1 MKDQSDSEE
10 NLILEILE
18 LKKKNF
24 VLQKTLNDFVVK
36 NNHVETELKHIEIE
50 NTQLVENSNIIFYRF
65 LLKPEF
71 KFEYVSSSLF
81 SITGYTPE
89 EHYKEPLL
97 GLKLI
102 HPDDRELLDNSTKNN
117 DGKPIELRW
126 LRKDGQ
132 LIWTELRHTLLF
144 DENND
149 PYAIEGNARD
159 ITDRKNIETGLRKVA
174 ERNSLLLDLYTKAG
188 ILTEKELFD
197 RALEIAVKLTDSK
210 IGFFHQVSENQNEI
224 ILTTWNEEAKKSC
237 NTVFDNHYDLD
248 KAGNW
253 ADSVRSKSPVVYND
267 YSSSPNKKGLPE
279 GHAPVHK
286 LLSIPVISDSKVR
299 LIFGVGNKITDYT
312 NSDVVHL
319 QAIAN
324 ELFKIMEKRKLEKI
338 LYKSEERFALV
349 IKATEQGIWDWNVET
364 GDVFYSEQW
373 KNQIGYKNHE
383 LKNEFN
389 TWIEHLHPEDKERCQ
404 NEVNNYL
411 KEPTEHFIIEFRFR
425 HKDGSYRWI
434 HNKASS
440 LKNKEGKIIRMF
452 GIHTD
457 FTEQKLAEMQLK
469 ESQIQYWNLSNS
481 GVALLWTS
489 GKDKLCNYFNDTW
502 LRFTGRTLQQEL
514 GNGWTEGVH
523 PDDLKKC
530 IEIYSSAFDRHQPF
544 EMEYRL
550 QHNSGQYRWILD
562 LGTPNFNS
570 SGEFIGY
577 IGHCIDITEHK
588 QLDKDL
594 KIALT
599 KYKTLFNIF
608 PLGITV
614 SDLNGKITESNLMA
628 EKLLGLSNEETQK
641 RHING
646 EVWKIIRT
654 DGTPM
659 PVEEFASVKALREN
673 CLVENVKMG
682 LVKNASD
689 ITWINAS
696 AAPIPIENEGVVIV
710 YSDISERKL
719 IEDTQIFLL
728 GCGLPGTGEDFF
740 ESLARYL
747 SKTLNMGYVCID
759 QLEGDGQ
766 MAQTVAI
773 YKEGRFENNIRYAL
787 KDTPCGKVVESNVC
801 FYKQGVKNL
810 FPNDPALQELNA
822 ESYVGTTLIDSKGKT
837 IGLIAVIGDQI
848 LNNERKPE
856 ILLKLVA
863 PRAAGEMERRE
874 AENDLKESL
883 EKLHAALEKAE
894 ESDRLK
900 TAFLANMSHEIRTPM
915 NGILGFSELLKEP
928 GLNSTQQQN
937 YIKIIEKSG
946 NRMLNIINN
955 IVDISKIQ
963 AGLIKPE
970 MQELNINDQIEY
982 VCSLFNHEVKAKRMN
997 INIIKPLPAA
1007 DAMVF
1012 TDRDKLYSILTNL
1025 IKNAIK
1031 YSEKGTIEVG
1041 CVKREYFFTL
1051 FVKDE
1056 GIGIP
1061 REKQQAI
1068 FERFVQADIEDKEA
1082 RQGAGLGL
1090 AITKSY
1096 VEMLGGKI
1104 WVESQEHNGSCFYF
1118 TIPCNIRPEVKPV
1131 IQKSE
1136 PAIKTENIKKLKI
1149 LIADDDKV
1157 SEFLIYLTVKM
1168 FASEILKA
1176 QTGVETVEICR
1187 ENPDLDLILMDI
1199 RMPDLDG
1206 YDATKNIR
1214 QFNKDVIII
1223 AQTAYGLAGDKEK
1236 ALGAGCNDYLV
1247 KPVNKIDLIALIYKY
1262 FNTEN
1267 Q

>member
-1 MKDQSDSEE
+1 MKDQYDSEE

-24 VLQKTLNDFVVK
+24 LLQKTFDDYVAKNDQAK
-36 NNHVETELKHIEIE
+36 IDLKHIEIE
-50 NTQLVENSNIIFYRF
+50 NRQLFDNSNTIFYR
-65 LLKPEF
+65 LIIKPEF
-71 KFEYVSSSLF
+71 KFEYLSSSLT

-89 EHYKEPLL
+89 EYYNEPLP

-102 HPDDRELLDNSTKNN
+102 HPEDWILLENSTKNN

-126 LRKDGQ
+126 LRKDGK
-132 LIWTELRHTLLF
+132 LIWTEMRHILLF
-144 DENND
+144 DENNE

-159 ITDRKNIETGLRKVA
+159 ITDRKNIETGLRKEA
-174 ERNSLLLDLYTKAG
+174 ERNSLLLDLYTNAG
-188 ILTEKELFD
+188 SLTEKELFE
-197 RALEIAVKLTDSK
+197 RALDLAVKITESK
-210 IGFFHQVSENQNEI
+210 IGFFHRISDNQNEI
-224 ILTTWNEEAKKSC
+224 ILTTWNDEAKKSC
-237 NTVFDNHYDLD
+237 NTVYDNHYDLD

-253 ADSVRSKSPVVYND
+253 ADSVRIKSPVVYND
-267 YSSSPNKKGLPE
+267 YSKSPNKKGLPE
-279 GHAPVHK
+279 GHSPVER
-286 LLSIPVISDSKVR
+286 LLSIPVVSNANVK
-299 LIFGVGNKITDYT
+299 LIFGVGNKVNDYT
-312 NSDVVHL
+312 DSDVAHI

-324 ELFKIMEKRKLEKI
+324 ELFKIIEKRKLEKI
-338 LYKSEERFALV
+338 LQKSEERFALV
-349 IKATEQGIWDWNVET
+349 IKASEQGIWDWNVET
-364 GDVFYSEQW
+364 NEVFYSEQW

-389 TWIEHLHPEDKERCQ
+389 TWIDHLHPEEKDHCLNVL
-404 NEVNNYL
+404 NEYIKN
-411 KEPTEHFIIEFRFR
+411 PSEHFILEFRFR

-440 LKNKEGKIIRMF
+440 LKNNDGKIIRMF

-457 FTEQKLAEMQLK
+457 FTEQKIAELQLK

-481 GVALLWTS
+481 GLALLWTS

-502 LRFTGRTLQQEL
+502 LRFTGRSLEQEL

-523 PDDLKKC
+523 PEDLTRC
-530 IEIYSSAFDRHQPF
+530 IETYVTAFDKHQPF

-550 QHNSGQYRWILD
+550 RHNSGQYHWILD

-588 QLDKDL
+588 QLDKEL
-594 KIALT
+594 KVALT
-599 KYKTLFNIF
+599 KYKTLFDIF

-614 SDLNGKITESNLMA
+614 SDINGKITESNLMA
-628 EKLLGLSNEETQK
+628 EKLLGISSEETLK
-641 RHING
+641 RYING
-646 EVWKIIRT
+646 EAWKIIRT

-659 PVEEFASVKALREN
+659 PAQEFASVKALQQN
-673 CLVENVKMG
+673 CLVENMKMG
-682 LVKNASD
+682 LVKNANET
-689 ITWINAS
+689 TWLNVS

-710 YSDISERKL
+710 FSDISERKL
-719 IEDTQIFLL
+719 IDDTQQFLL
-728 GCGLPGTGEDFF
+728 GCGLPGSGEEFF
-740 ESLARYL
+740 ESLARYIA
-747 SKTLNMGYVCID
+747 KTLNMEYVCID
-759 QLEGDGQ
+759 RLEGDGL
-766 MAQTVAI
+766 MAQTVAVYNNGI
-773 YKEGRFENNIRYAL
+773 FESNVRYAL
-787 KDTPCGKVVESNVC
+787 KDTPCGKVVENNVC
-801 FYKQGVKNL
+801 CYKQGVMNL
-810 FPNDPALQELNA
+810 FPDDPALQELNA
-822 ESYVGTTLIDSKGKT
+822 ESYVGTTLIDSKGKA
-837 IGLIAVIGDQI
+837 IGLIAVIGQQVLI
-848 LNNERKPE
+848 NEKKSE

-883 EKLHAALEKAE
+883 DKLHIALEKAE

-928 GLNSTQQQN
+928 GLNSAQQQN
-937 YIKIIEKSG
+937 YIRIIEKSG

-970 MQELNINDQIEY
+970 MQELNINEQIEY
-982 VCSLFNHEVKAKRMN
+982 VCSLFYHEVKAKRMN
-997 INIIKPLPAA
+997 INIINPLPASETL
-1007 DAMVF
+1007 VF
-1012 TDRDKLYSILTNL
+1012 TDREKLYSILTNL

-1031 YSEKGTIEVG
+1031 YSEKGTIEIG
-1041 CVKREYFFTL
+1041 CIKNEYFFTL

-1061 REKQQAI
+1061 RDKQQAI

-1104 WVESQEHNGSCFYF
+1104 WVESQEHIGSCFYF
-1118 TIPCNIRPEVKPV
+1118 TLPCN
-1131 IQKSE
+1131 QKRMVETQIKESI

-1157 SEFLIYLTVKM
+1157 SEFLIQLTVKM
-1168 FASEILKA
+1168 FAREILKA

-1199 RMPDLDG
+1199 RMPDIDG

-1214 QFNKDVIII
+1214 EFNKDVIII
-1223 AQTAYGLAGDKEK
+1223 AQTAYGLTGDKEK
-1236 ALGAGCNDYLV
+1236 ALGVGCNDYLV
-1247 KPVNKIDLIALIYKY
+1247 KPINKSDLIAVIYKY
-1262 FNTEN
+1262 FNIEN

>member
-1 MKDQSDSEE
+1 MKDQSDSDE

-36 NNHVETELKHIEIE
+36 NNHDETELKHIEIE
-50 NTQLVENSNIIFYRF
+50 NRQLVENSDIIFYRF
-65 LLKPEF
+65 LLKPEI

-132 LIWTELRHTLLF
+132 LIWTELRHMLLF
-144 DENND
+144 DENNE

-159 ITDRKNIETGLRKVA
+159 ITDRKNIESGLRKAA

-188 ILTEKELFD
+188 ILSEKELYD
-197 RALEIAVKLTDSK
+197 QALDIAVKVTDSK
-210 IGFFHQVSENQNEI
+210 IGFFHQINENQNEI

-237 NTVFDNHYDLD
+237 NTVYDNHYELE

-253 ADSVRSKSPVVYND
+253 ADSVRIKSPVVYND
-267 YSSSPNKKGLPE
+267 YSKSPNKKGLPD
-279 GHAPVHK
+279 GHAPIERM
-286 LLSIPVISDSKVR
+286 LSIPVISNSKVR
-299 LIFGVGNKITDYT
+299 LIFGVGNKLTDYT
-312 NSDVVHL
+312 DADL
-319 QAIAN
+319 MQIQAVAN

-338 LYKSEERFALV
+338 LQKSEERFALV
-349 IKATEQGIWDWNVET
+349 IKASEQGIWDWNVET
-364 GDVFYSEQW
+364 NEVFYSEQW

-389 TWIEHLHPEDKERCQ
+389 SWIEHLHPDEKDYCLKTL
-404 NEVNNYL
+404 NEYIKNPV
-411 KEPTEHFIIEFRFR
+411 EHFILEFRFR
-425 HKDGSYRWI
+425 HKDGTYRWI

-440 LKNKEGKIIRMF
+440 LKNDEGKVIRMF

-457 FTEQKLAEMQLK
+457 FTEQKQAELRLK

-502 LRFTGRTLQQEL
+502 LRFTGRPMEQEL

-523 PDDLKKC
+523 PEDLDRC
-530 IEIYSSAFDRHQPF
+530 IETYETAFDKHQPF
-544 EMEYRL
+544 EIEYRL
-550 QHNSGQYRWILD
+550 RHNSGEYRWIMD

-588 QLDKDL
+588 QLDKHL
-594 KIALT
+594 KVALT

-614 SDLNGKITESNLMA
+614 SDFNGKITESNLMA

-646 EVWKIIRT
+646 EAWKIIRT
-654 DGTPM
+654 DGSPM
-659 PVEEFASVKALREN
+659 PAEEFASVRALREN

-747 SKTLNMGYVCID
+747 AETLNMEYVCID
-759 QLEGDGQ
+759 RLEGDGL
-766 MAQTVAI
+766 MAQTVAV
-773 YKEGRFENNIRYAL
+773 YNEGIFEINIRYSL
-787 KDTPCGKVVESNVC
+787 KDTPCGKVVENNIC
-801 FYKQGVKNL
+801 CYKKDVKNL
-810 FPNDPALQELNA
+810 FPDDTALQKLNA
-822 ESYVGTTLIDSKGKT
+822 ESYVGTTLIDSKGKA
-837 IGLIAVIGDQI
+837 IGLIAVIGQQI
-848 LNNERKPE
+848 LNNEAKPE
-856 ILLKLVA
+856 MLLKLVA
-863 PRAAGEMERRE
+863 PRAAAEMERRE
-874 AENDLKESL
+874 AEDDLKESL

-946 NRMLNIINN
+946 ARMLNIINN

-982 VCSLFNHEVKAKRMN
+982 VSSLFNHEVKAKRMN
-997 INIIKPLPAA
+997 INIIKPLPVSE
-1007 DAMVF
+1007 AMVF
-1012 TDRDKLYSILTNL
+1012 TDREKLISILTNL

-1031 YSEKGTIEVG
+1031 YSEKGTIEIG

-1061 REKQQAI
+1061 REKQLAI

-1118 TIPCNIRPEVKPV
+1118 TIPCNIRPLVETDIKKPSTE
-1131 IQKSE
+1131 IKSG
-1136 PAIKTENIKKLKI
+1136 NIKKLKI

-1157 SEFLIYLTVKM
+1157 SEFLIYLTVKL

-1176 QTGVETVEICR
+1176 QTGAETVEICR
-1187 ENPDLDLILMDI
+1187 ENPDIDLILMDI

-1206 YDATKNIR
+1206 YDATKKIR
-1214 QFNKDVIII
+1214 QFNNNVVIV
-1223 AQTAYGLAGDKEK
+1223 AQTAYGLIGDKEK
-1236 ALGAGCNDYLV
+1236 ALEVGCNDYLV
-1247 KPVNKIDLIALIYKY
+1247 KPINKSDLIAVIYKY
-1262 FNTEN
+1262 FYIDN